1 MSYDAYNRIWC
12 DVGENENEV
21 EKENVNILILR
32 KDVIGEEE
40 RNRNLKGSKRKEKIS
55 DADDYSHFNTLTYF
69 SEF

>member
-1 MSYDAYNRIWC
+1 MSYDVYNRIWC

-40 RNRNLKGSKRKEKIS
+40 GKM
-55 DADDYSHFNTLTYF
+55 
-69 SEF
+69 